1 MLPFENLGADP
12 EREYLADGLTEEAIA
27 ALGQVDPEHLGVIG
41 RTSAMAYK
49 GTTKSLA
56 EIGQDLGATFLVEG
70 SIRAER
76 SRLRITTRLVRASD
90 QIQIWSDSYDGEP
103 GNIIEFQRELSV
115 AIAQQIHLRLSPE
128 RLNGLARRQT
138 QHSEAYDLYLR
149 GRYFWNQLSP
159 LTTRRALELY
169 SRATELDPNYALA
182 WCGLADAYATSP
194 INGDAN
200 PLEVG
205 PAPER
210 RPRERSAPLPAL
222 PRSTLPR
229 DL

>member
-1 MLPFENLGADP
+1 MGPRKRTLSRRFPSAGIVSRLPVETIRAESDEASARATLAVLPFENLGADP

-56 EIGQDLGATFLVEG
+56 EIGQELGATFLVEG

-115 AIAQQIHLRLSPE
+115 AIAQQIHLRLSPQ
-128 RLNGLARRQT
+128 RLNGLSRRQT
-138 QHSEAYDLYLR
+138 NTAR
-149 GRYFWNQLSP
+149 
-159 LTTRRALELY
+159 LTICICA
-169 SRATELDPNYALA
+169 A
-182 WCGLADAYATSP
+182 ATS
-194 INGDAN
+194 GTSS
-200 PLEVG
+200 
-205 PAPER
+205 
-210 RPRERSAPLPAL
+210 RP
-222 PRSTLPR
+222 
-229 DL
+229 